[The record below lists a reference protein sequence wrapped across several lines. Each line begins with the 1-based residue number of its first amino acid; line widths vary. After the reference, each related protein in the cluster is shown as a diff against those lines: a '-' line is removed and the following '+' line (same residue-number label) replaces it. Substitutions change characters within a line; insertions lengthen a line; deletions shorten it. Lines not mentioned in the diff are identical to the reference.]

1 MDARCFL
8 ISGELSGDTHGAA
21 LMESLRDLNDG
32 EIAFAGLGGPQMR
45 AVGGEAMLDWIE
57 EAAVV
62 GLWEVLKNYGYFK
75 RRFAETLG
83 AVKVFAPDVVVLID
97 YPGFN
102 LRMAKAL
109 REGGY
114 AGKIAYYISPQVWAW
129 NRKRIPVMAKLLD
142 LMLCIFPFEK
152 PLYEDSGLVTE
163 FAGHP
168 LVDELSQVSRVARE
182 DDLLGLFPGSR
193 SREVHRLFPMML
205 EAAVRLRNDRPNLRV
220 ATAAANASLAETM
233 RAMAEM
239 A

>member
-21 LMESLRDLNDG
+21 LMESLRTLDQG
-32 EIAFAGLGGPQMR
+32 EISFAGLGGPQMR
-45 AVGGEAMLDWIE
+45 AAAGGNSMINWID

-75 RRFAETLG
+75 RRFAETLE
-83 AVKVFAPDVVVLID
+83 AVRTFKPDVVVLID

-129 NRKRIPVMAKLLD
+129 NRKRIPVMARLLD

-152 PLYEDSGLVTE
+152 PLYENSGLLTE

-168 LVDELSQVSRVARE
+168 LVDGLSQVPRI
-182 DDLLGLFPGSR
+182 L
-193 SREVHRLFPMML
+193 RL
-205 EAAVRLRNDRPNLRV
+205 VC
-220 ATAAANASLAETM
+220 ETIGPTSESQPP
-233 RAMAEM
+233 R
-239 A
+239 